1 MTPYASSLHTH
12 STLCDGKSTLAEMAA
27 AAFAAGVKFFG
38 ATGHSLTPEG
48 TDTDSALPAD
58 LSGYFAELHRLRAEY
73 EGRMEVLTGIEWD
86 SVSAGERPAGL
97 DYWIGSVHY
106 LVDGDTGRYL
116 ALDWKPEYLAACRD
130 GVFRGDMAALV
141 DAYYEAVAAMAE
153 SGPDILGHIDLIT
166 KFNSGGAFFD
176 EADPRY
182 KKAALAA
189 LHAAHPEKTLLEI
202 NTGAIS
208 RGYRE
213 TPYPAL
219 FLLKEW
225 RVLGGELIITSD
237 SHSADTVVF
246 GYAGAIELARAAGYD
261 RAFTLTRQGRQELP
275 FDP

>member
-12 STLCDGKSTLAEMAA
+12 STLCDGKSTLNDMAA
-27 AAFAAGVKFFG
+27 AAFAAGVKLFG

-58 LSGYFAELHRLRAEY
+58 LTGYFAELRRLREEY
-73 EGRMEVLTGIEWD
+73 KGRMEVLFGIEWD
-86 SVSAGERPAGL
+86 SVSEGERPEGL

-106 LVDGDTGRYL
+106 LVDGNTGRYL
-116 ALDWKPEYLAACRD
+116 AMDWKPEYLAACRD
-130 GVFRGDMAALV
+130 GVFRGDMYALV
-141 DAYYEAVAAMAE
+141 EAYYAAVAAMAA

-166 KFNSGGAFFD
+166 KFNSGGAFFN
-176 EADPRY
+176 ETDPRC
-182 KKAALAA
+182 KKAALSA
-189 LHAAHPEKTLLEI
+189 LHAAKPEKTLLEI

-208 RGYRE
+208 RGYRK

-225 RVLGGELIITSD
+225 RVLGGDIIITSD

-261 RAFTLTRQGRQELP
+261 HSVTLTREGRLALP
-275 FDP
+275 FDS

>member
-58 LSGYFAELHRLRAEY
+58 LSGYFAELRRLRAEY

-166 KFNSGGAFFD
+166 KFNSGGAFLD

-202 NTGAIS
+202 NTGAIA
-208 RGYRE
+208 RGYRKA
-213 TPYPAL
+213 PYPAP
-219 FLLKEW
+219 FLLREW
-225 RVLGGELIITSD
+225 RAMGGRVILTAD
-237 SHSADTVVF
+237 AHSVSAVV
-246 GYAGAIELARAAGYD
+246 YRYDLAAEAARAAGFS
-261 RAFTLTRQGRQELP
+261 RCALLTSRGPVDCPL
-275 FDP
+275 

>member
-1 MTPYASSLHTH
+1 MELDIDLLKPQERAA
-12 STLCDGKSTLAEMAA
+12 LALRVLYEK
-27 AAFAAGVKFFG
+27 AGYRKY
-38 ATGHSLTPEG
+38 HME
-48 TDTDSALPAD
+48 D
-58 LSGYFAELHRLRAEY
+58 AEY
-73 EGRMEVLTGIEWD
+73 FGRCCALILENRAFTVEALEKLGFTVLPSAANFVFARSGA
-86 SVSAGERPAGL
+86 VSGGALYKMLKARGVLVRHFDAPRIS
-97 DYWIGSVHY
+97 DYCRITIGS
-106 LVDGDTGRYL
+106 
-116 ALDWKPEYLAACRD
+116 
-130 GVFRGDMAALV
+130 
-141 DAYYEAVAAMAE
+141 MAE

-166 KFNSGGAFFD
+166 KFNSGGAFLD

-261 RAFTLTRQGRQELP
+261 RAFTLTREGRLELP

>member
-12 STLCDGKSTLAEMAA
+12 SLLCDGKSTLNEMAE

-48 TDTDSALPAD
+48 TDIDSALPAD
-58 LSGYFAELHRLRAEY
+58 LSGYFAEMRRLRAEY
-73 EGRMEVLTGIEWD
+73 EGRMEVLFGIEWD
-86 SVSAGERPAGL
+86 SVSEGERPAGL

-106 LVDGDTGRYL
+106 LVDENTGRYL
-116 ALDWKPEYLAACRD
+116 AMDWKPEYLAACRD
-130 GVFRGDMAALV
+130 EVFHGDMVALIE
-141 DAYYEAVAAMAE
+141 AYYAAVAAMAE
-153 SGPDILGHIDLIT
+153 SKPDILGHIDLIT
-166 KFNSGGAFFD
+166 KFNSDGAFFD

-182 KKAALAA
+182 KKAALSA
-189 LHAAHPEKTLLEI
+189 LHAAKPEKTLLEI

-208 RGYRE
+208 RGYRK

-225 RVLGGELIITSD
+225 CLLGGDIIITSD

-246 GYAGAIELARAAGYD
+246 GYALAIELARAAGYD
-261 RAFTLTRQGRQELP
+261 HAFTLTREGRLELP